1 MLEFLMRSV
10 AALPLVALQGLGALL
25 GWIVY
30 AASPTYRRHLQENLA
45 QAGVGD
51 ARVRRA
57 TIAAAGK
64 AVMEL
69 PAIWFRPGAEVM
81 RWVRRLEGEEFIDA
95 ARAEGKGI
103 VFLTPHQ
110 GCFEI
115 TAQVAAQR
123 LPITVLYRPPK
134 QSFLQPLIDRGRAQ
148 KNVHLAPASF
158 AGVRELIAALK
169 RGEALG
175 ILPDQV
181 PSAGEGEWAAF
192 FGRPAY
198 TMTLAMR
205 LAARP
210 NTVTLLA
217 FGERLPRG
225 AGYVVHVKPM
235 PARESGETPTHWLNR
250 ALEDQIRAHPEQYL
264 WGYNRYKRPRGAPPA
279 PNTDGSGAS

>member
-1 MLEFLMRSV
+1 MLNLLMRSV
-10 AALPLVALQGLGALL
+10 AALPLPVLHGLGTLL

-30 AASPTYRRHLQENLA
+30 AASPTYRRHLRENLA
-45 QAGVGD
+45 QAGFRD

-57 TIAAAGK
+57 SIAAAGK

-69 PAIWFRPGAEVM
+69 PAIWFRPRAELM
-81 RWVRRLEGEEFIDA
+81 RRVHRLEGAELIDA

-110 GCFEI
+110 GCFEL
-115 TAQVAAQR
+115 TAQVAAERQ
-123 LPITVLYRPPK
+123 PITVLYRPPK
-134 QSFLQPLIDRGRAQ
+134 QGYLQPLIDQGRAQ
-148 KNVHLAPASF
+148 KNVHLAPANF
-158 AGVRELIAALK
+158 AGVRQLIAALK

-181 PSAGEGEWAAF
+181 PNAGEGEWAAF

-225 AGYVVHVKPM
+225 AGYVVHVKPL
-235 PARESGETPTHWLNR
+235 PDRRAGEPPTRWLNR
-250 ALEDQIRAHPEQYL
+250 ALEEQIRAHPGQYL

-279 PNTDGSGAS
+279 PRATDAQP